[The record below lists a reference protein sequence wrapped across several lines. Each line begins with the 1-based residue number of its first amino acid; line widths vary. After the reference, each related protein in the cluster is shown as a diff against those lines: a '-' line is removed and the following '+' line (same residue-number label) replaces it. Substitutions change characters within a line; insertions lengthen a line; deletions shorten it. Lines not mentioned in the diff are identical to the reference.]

1 MIQAVDKARAAWL
14 TSLGLLGA
22 GWMLAHVV
30 SYRIMVPDATER
42 GRMLL
47 ETGHGYFR
55 IVDLLILC
63 LTLTVAGIAACVL
76 TRADEPQTPSPW
88 LLTLLPL
95 IGFAIQEHV
104 ERLPVDGA
112 LPTHLVTEP
121 RFLLGLLLQ
130 VPFALAALVF
140 ARLLDT
146 AARGLV
152 LRGGGSARPVL
163 VLADPTW
170 APTVNARRPRISALA
185 LRHGERAP
193 PFATTR

>member
-1 MIQAVDKARAAWL
+1 MIAAVDKARAAWL
-14 TSLGLLGA
+14 TSLGLLGV

-42 GRMLL
+42 GRMLM

-55 IVDLLILC
+55 PGDLLILC
-63 LTLTVAGIAACVL
+63 LTLTLAGIAVCVL
-76 TRADEPQTPSPW
+76 TRANEPHIASPW

-95 IGFAIQEHV
+95 IGFVIQEHV
-104 ERLPVDGA
+104 ERLSVDGT

-121 RFLLGLLLQ
+121 RFLLGFLLQ

-146 AARGLV
+146 AARGLA
-152 LRGGGSARPVL
+152 LRGGSAKPML
-163 VLADPTW
+163 VLADAPW